1 MVAVTTRG
9 LEGSYDVYN
18 KKDPDNLA
26 PNIDKIGKL
35 GFAREHYLEP
45 IDLGKGAIS
54 DNTPI
59 ALLPAAAITSH
70 GKEHSFLDDYYN
82 RIHVNPSTIALGN
95 LLSSQVRNVEVWN
108 SYFSSKILSSLS
120 RSGTDGIA
128 LTEPAS
134 PPTTFAALEA
144 RTYVLN
150 INTNGS
156 PVINAVYTFNFPD
169 ESPTLTVAGR
179 RVVVWP
185 FLPQTRHNE
194 SLEWKTDII
203 STFNNEQRLA
213 LRSEPRQEFTYDFQ
227 IDEYQFSRAKAIS
240 TQWAHRVYGIAAWAE
255 TTYVGAL
262 RAGATAVSFDTA
274 NADYRANDLFLIWE
288 SDTKFETVENV
299 EVLADRL
306 NLVLPLENDYTKAYV
321 APMRFARTLRGMDY
335 RRRSNVYATA
345 RGTFLVTQ
353 NVDLGATV
361 GYDKYRSKD
370 VIPDQTIIVSDPRER
385 ISRAVDMFDNGS
397 GPIAVEIRNSWVN
410 STKMITFDTDTRA
423 QRWAARQWIHSRRGR
438 QKAFWLPSWNRDLN
452 SLVNA
457 SAAAISL
464 TCAPIG
470 YPLYYGVKDIMI
482 QLTDGSRYYNRVLSA
497 TTDGNGNEVL
507 SLENA
512 IGVDLPVSAINMI
525 CFMSH
530 VRFDTD
536 KIDIRHDYAGRAV
549 ISIPVK
555 ETPE

>member
-1 MVAVTTRG
+1 MAAVTTHG
-9 LEGSYDVYN
+9 LEDYDVYN
-18 KKDPDNLA
+18 KKDPPNLA
-26 PNIDKIGKL
+26 PGLDEIGKL
-35 GFAREHYLEP
+35 GFAREHYVQPNE
-45 IDLGKGAIS
+45 LGVATLT

-59 ALLPAAAITSH
+59 SFQPQAAVTSH
-70 GKEHSFLDDYYN
+70 GIEHSFLQDYYY
-82 RIHVNPSTIALGN
+82 RIHINPSTIALGN
-95 LLSSQVRNVEVWN
+95 LLSAQSRNVEVWN
-108 SYFSSKILSSLS
+108 SYFNSKLLSSLGQ
-120 RSGTDGIA
+120 SGTGGIT
-128 LTEPAS
+128 LTQPAI
-134 PPTTFAALEA
+134 PPITFAALEA
-144 RTYVLN
+144 HTYVLN
-150 INTNGS
+150 ISTDGS
-156 PVINAVYTFNFPD
+156 TVINALYTFNFPD
-169 ESPTLTVAGR
+169 ESPTLAVTGR

-185 FLPQTRHNE
+185 FMPQTRHNE
-194 SLEWKTDII
+194 SLEWKTDLIP
-203 STFNNEQRLA
+203 TFNNEQRLA
-213 LRSEPRQEFTYDFQ
+213 LRPEPRQEFTYDFQ
-227 IDEYQFSRAKAIS
+227 LDEYQFSRAKAI
-240 TQWAHRVYGIAAWAE
+240 TTRWAHRVYGIAAWAE

-262 RAGATAVSFDTA
+262 SAGATAVFFDTV
-274 NADYRANDLFLIWE
+274 NADYRANDIFLIWE
-288 SDTKFETVENV
+288 SDTKFEAVENV
-299 EVLADRL
+299 EVLADRV
-306 NLVLPLENDYTKAYV
+306 NLVLPLENDYTDAYV
-321 APMRFARTLRGMDY
+321 APMRFARTLRGINY

-361 GYDKYRSKD
+361 GYDTYRSKD

-397 GPIAVEIRNSWVN
+397 GPITVEIKNSWVN

-452 SLVNA
+452 SLVDV
-457 SAAAISL
+457 SAAATSL
-464 TCAPIG
+464 TCSPIG

-497 TTDGNGNEVL
+497 TTDGNGDEIL
-507 SLENA
+507 SLESA
-512 IGVDLPVSAINMI
+512 VGVDLPVADIDMI

-536 KIDIRHDYAGRAV
+536 KVDIRHDYAGRAV